1 MKKIILLASLIVLL
15 ATIVFAQEKTEGPVW
30 NMGDKWVFTRGNI
43 EVVGADQNNYIFN
56 FSKDTAILEN
66 AGFERI
72 VFEKSTL
79 KRIYTLIGTKQEQYT
94 QRQSRILNFPLYPGK
109 QWQDTFWGTVLT
121 GPWAYQWRNEY
132 SESFIVLGWEDV
144 QVRAGKFRAVKLEY
158 KQKIINPGAP
168 MYGLEGWSR
177 YWYSP
182 DVKYFVKCQYD
193 KDFYAG
199 EKDWELTSFQ
209 LKK

>member
-1 MKKIILLASLIVLL
+1 MKKIIFLVLVTVFLAAGVY
-15 ATIVFAQEKTEGPVW
+15 AQENIEAPVW
-30 NMGDKWVFTRGNI
+30 NVGDKWAFTRGNI
-43 EVVGADQNNYIFN
+43 EVVGVDQNNYIFN

-79 KRIYTLIGTKQEQYT
+79 KRIYTLKGTKQEHYT

-132 SESFIVLGWEDV
+132 SESFIVLGWENV
-144 QVRAGKFRAVKLEY
+144 QVRAGKFRVLKLEY
-158 KQKIINPGAP
+158 KQKIVNQGAP